1 MKMYQCLII
10 DDEPIAIRVIKK
22 HLAVFNNFIV
32 VAECSNALE
41 AMPVLAKEKIDL
53 LFCDIQMPQITGV
66 EFVRSLSHPPKVIFT
81 TAYRD
86 YAIDAFELHVVDY
99 LLKPISFGRFT
110 KAINNFLELES
121 LQNGNKFFME
131 VPEQKNR
138 EFIFLKADK
147 KHYKINIDDILY
159 FESLGDY
166 VIAFTINKKIV
177 TKERIGKLLDIL
189 PKEQFIQIHRGFIA
203 SISRIESVGPGF
215 VEINKKKLPVGRNYK
230 PELARLLQN
239 PE

>member
-1 MKMYQCLII
+1 MYRCLII

-22 HLAVFNNFIV
+22 HLAFFTNFEV

-41 AMPVLAKEKIDL
+41 AMPILAKEKIDL

-66 EFVRSLSHPPKVIFT
+66 DFVRSLAHPPKVIFT

-86 YAIDAFELHVVDY
+86 YAIDAFELHVIDY
-99 LLKPISFGRFT
+99 LLKPISFERFT
-110 KAINNFLELES
+110 KAINNFLELE
-121 LQNGNKFFME
+121 LLHNGSANPQE
-131 VPEQKNR
+131 IPEQQNR
-138 EFIFLKADK
+138 DFIFLKADK
-147 KHYKINIDDILY
+147 KHYKVNMHDILY

-166 VIAFTINKKIV
+166 VIAYTVNKKIV
-177 TKERIGKLLDIL
+177 TKERISKLLENL
-189 PKEQFIQIHRGFIA
+189 PKEQFLQIHRGFIV

-230 PELARLLQN
+230 PELARLLQI
-239 PE
+239 P